1 MDFSQDDDIILTVLS
16 QDDDIVLTDLSPDDD
31 IVLVKISED
40 NPTVYVPIASK
51 TVKGIASFEEGEF
64 VVDGGHVQ
72 LSSDY
77 AELPDI
83 VKTKVDKS
91 DTAGLHAYTHNGG
104 NDSEVPINV
113 APVVNT
119 LVRRDARGAI
129 KSVDGILNNEAATIG
144 QLDKKLDKTDVSAT
158 IENGKVVR
166 RNSSGR
172 IIVLDAVNGNE
183 TVPLGQLEATI
194 DGMLYGPSYNS
205 ETHTLTIK
213 QKGKEPFLM
222 DLPLESLISNVETV
236 ERDGKWYLVFTFD
249 EDSGHQE
256 VEVPLTA
263 LVQDFVKSVNGE
275 VPDSN
280 GDVYVDTTKDP
291 KLYDALLLT
300 DHNGE
305 PLEDQYGRYLLPE
318 YVVDTYAREQI
329 ASFMSIDESELDELF
344 A

>member
-1 MDFSQDDDIILTVLS
+1 MAFSQDGNII
-16 QDDDIVLTDLSPDDD
+16 
-31 IVLVKISED
+31 LVKIGED
-40 NPTVYVPIASK
+40 NPTVYVPSASK
-51 TVKGIASFEEGEF
+51 SVKGIASFEDVEF
-64 VVDGGHVQ
+64 TVEGGHVT
-72 LSSDY
+72 LDSDY

-91 DTAGLHAYTHNGG
+91 DTAGLHAYTHNGSEDG
-104 NDSEVPINV
+104 EVPISI

-119 LVRRDARGAI
+119 LVQRDSNGVI
-129 KSVDGILNNEAATIG
+129 KSEDGVAINDVATIG
-144 QLDKKLDKTDVSAT
+144 QLNKKLDKTDVSAT

-172 IIVLDAVNGNE
+172 IIVPDAVNGNE

-194 DGMLYGPSYNS
+194 DGMLYEPNYNS

-213 QKGKEPFLM
+213 QKGRSNFIM
-222 DLPLESLISNVETV
+222 DLPLESLIRNVETV
-236 ERDGKWYLVFTFD
+236 ERDSKWYLVFTFD
-249 EDSGHQE
+249 EESGHQE

-300 DHNGE
+300 DQNGE
-305 PLEDQYGRYLLPE
+305 PLEDHNGRYLLPE
-318 YVVDTYAREQI
+318 YIVDTYAREQI